1 MKNTQALNDV
11 IYTELT
17 LEELIIITNALGAVS
32 FVDFDKGINSDK
44 IYTTSYCRNP
54 LLKNSARRKEI
65 YTDMM
70 RELERRGVIE
80 PSWAA
85 KFD

>member
-1 MKNTQALNDV
+1 MKNTQALNNI

-17 LEELIIITNALGAVS
+17 LEELITITNALGAVT
-32 FVDFDKGINSDK
+32 FIDFDKGIDSDK
-44 IYTTSYCRNP
+44 IFTTSYCRNP
-54 LLKNSARRKEI
+54 LLKNSTRRKEI
-65 YTDMM
+65 YIDMI

-80 PSWAA
+80 PSWVA